1 MTNQMLRFTFEAAQF
16 QVNSTDLQIIL
27 ATVRAGT
34 ISDAGRRLGI
44 DGSTVFRA
52 IQRLEKGLG
61 QQLFARSRNGSRA
74 TELALK
80 LAQHAERIEIELE
93 GARTAIQQ
101 IQDGLVS
108 GLVRLTTTDT
118 VLHGLV
124 FPVLT
129 SLALAQPLLQFEL
142 ATGNELTSL
151 AKRDADIALRVTR
164 QPPNYLIGKQIGKIR
179 FALFGP
185 RPDRMSDYDTSNLA
199 RCDWVAP
206 DDALPE
212 HSSVLWRKQH
222 HPSITPRHKVDS
234 ILSVTQA
241 IASGLGI
248 GLIPLFLTQ
257 ERDDLVQLSE
267 PIDECESQLWLLTH
281 VESRHIPR
289 VATVYAYLADHLSL
303 T

>member
-1 MTNQMLRFTFEAAQF
+1 MLAETHF
-16 QVNSTDLQIIL
+16 QVSATDLQIIL

-34 ISDAGRRLGI
+34 MSDAGKRLGI

-61 QQLFARSRNGSRA
+61 QQLFARSRNGSHA
-74 TELALK
+74 TGLALK
-80 LAQHAERIEIELE
+80 LAQHAERIEIEME
-93 GARTAIQQ
+93 GARTAIQRT
-101 IQDGLVS
+101 QDGLVS

-124 FPVLT
+124 FPM
-129 SLALAQPLLQFEL
+129 LAGLASAQPLLQFEL

-164 QPPNYLIGKQIGKIR
+164 HPPHYLIGKHIGQIR

-185 RPDRMSDYDTSNLA
+185 RPDRMADFDPANLA

-206 DDALPE
+206 DDALPD
-212 HSSVLWRKQH
+212 HSSVLWRKRQ
-222 HPSITPRHKVDS
+222 HPSVTPRHKVDS
-234 ILSVTQA
+234 ILSVTA
-241 IASGLGI
+241 GIASGLGI
-248 GLIPLFLTQ
+248 GLIPLFLAQ
-257 ERDDLVQLSE
+257 HRDDLVQLSD
-267 PIDECESQLWLLTH
+267 PIDECETQLWLLTH